1 MVSVNDLRAGM
12 RVLDSDGDFIGTVT
26 GIATD
31 AVRIRREGVVDGEHD
46 VPLTRFSRVE
56 GESVYL
62 DGPWSTI
69 LTTLGGLA
77 AGAAS
82 TAGGLAGAA
91 AATVGGLASSAAHA
105 ADRVGD
111 RVEAAVDRTTDRV
124 DHTVDRTHVQRDG
137 DVYVDGQKKTNI
149 WPWLLLGAA
158 AIAAFLAMKSCNT
171 AEAPAP
177 VEPTV
182 QTTAPATVP
191 AAGPVESV
199 TLADNTK
206 LDITPGT
213 ITYNLYKFVTSSEA
227 TPKTFTFDKL
237 NFDTGSAAIRSV
249 DQPTIDSI
257 AAIMKA
263 YPTVQASVV
272 GYTDA
277 TGDKATNEKL
287 SAERSANV
295 VKAIVAK
302 GIVANRLNSKAGGVA
317 ATKGGA
323 DQNARR
329 TDLVVTAK

>member
-1 MVSVNDLRAGM
+1 MLTANNLRAGM

-26 GIATD
+26 GVSGD
-31 AVRIRREGVVDGEHD
+31 GVRIRQEGVVDGEHD

-77 AGAAS
+77 AGAA
-82 TAGGLAGAA
+82 
-91 AATVGGLASSAAHA
+91 ATVGGLASGAAHA
-105 ADRVGD
+105 A
-111 RVEAAVDRTTDRV
+111 ERTVDRV

-137 DVYVDGQKKTNI
+137 DVYVGPEKKTNI

-171 AEAPAP
+171 TEAPRT
-177 VEPTV
+177 VEPVVQETTV
-182 QTTAPATVP
+182 PATTTP

-199 TLADNTK
+199 TLADNTR

-213 ITYNLYKFVTSSEA
+213 ITYNLYKFVTSNDA

-237 NFDTGSAAIRSV
+237 NFDTGSAAIRAE

-257 AAIMKA
+257 ASIMKA
-263 YPTVQASVV
+263 YPKVKASVV

-277 TGDKATNEKL
+277 TGDRATNEKL
-287 SAERSANV
+287 SADRSASV
-295 VKAIVAK
+295 VSAIVAK
-302 GIVANRLNSKAGGVA
+302 GIDAARLNSRAGGVA

-329 TDLVVTAK
+329 TDLVVTEK

>member
-1 MVSVNDLRAGM
+1 MLNSNMLRAGM

-26 GIATD
+26 GVTGD
-31 AVRIRREGVVDGEHD
+31 HVRVRREGVVDGEHD
-46 VPLTRFSRVE
+46 VPLSRFSRVD
-56 GESVYL
+56 GESLYL

-77 AGAAS
+77 AGAAA
-82 TAGGLAGAA
+82 TVAGAA
-91 AATVGGLASSAAHA
+91 STAAHA
-105 ADRVGD
+105 AERTVDRVGAGLERAGD
-111 RVEAAVDRTTDRV
+111 RIEDRV
-124 DHTVDRTHVQRDG
+124 DRIDGRVDNR
-137 DVYVDGQKKTNI
+137 VDGYVEPERKTNI

-158 AIAAFLAMKSCNT
+158 AIAAFLAMRSCNT

-177 VEPTV
+177 VETTKV
-182 QTTAPATVP
+182 ETTAPATTG
-191 AAGPVESV
+191 AVESV

-213 ITYNLYKFVTSSEA
+213 ITYNLYKFVTSGEA

-237 NFDTGSAAIRSV
+237 NFDTGSAAIRAE
-249 DQPTIDSI
+249 DQATIASI

-263 YPTVQASVV
+263 YPKVKASIV

-277 TGDKATNEKL
+277 TGNAAANEKL

-295 VKAIVAK
+295 MKAIVAK
-302 GIVANRLNSKAGGVA
+302 GVDAGRLTSKAGGIA
-317 ATKGGA
+317 QTKGGA

-329 TDLVVTAK
+329 TDLVVIEK